1 MFLLGTRKVLGI
13 LEGMKFD
20 MQQIMKQNLNLAAQ
34 VERLIDCRPMVDD
47 LDIQFDFELPI
58 KNDDSFDE
66 MEHKLLNRDDLKS
79 LVFIFRFRSYACNS
93 VLTA

>member
-1 MFLLGTRKVLGI
+1 VFLLGTRKVLGI

-66 MEHKLLNRDDLKS
+66 MEQKLLNRDDLKS
-79 LVFIFRFRSYACNS
+79 LVYFVFDHMLAILN
-93 VLTA
+93 